1 MRGVKSEGY
10 AVAYEFPWF
19 PFLHNLRYA
28 EEAKKAV
35 AAAILQ
41 ALPEGGFRGQATI
54 WWPELQQSGPYE
66 LFHERLPHPDFPAS
80 AAPVPFLPP
89 ERFFCTTGRLGNKD
103 FCRWA
108 NSCDLRRPFVEK
120 FAGAEEAV
128 EQFRGELMD
137 VLSPICMMTV
147 KDWEEV
153 PIPTDVSRTRRCT
166 RAARDFLTEA
176 GLRHGVVVEE
186 EKFQRLIQQL
196 SAGGGARS
204 SPIVLRHPLAPQELR
219 WHLGEEALSAARL
232 VTFASWLRGDSPLA
246 FRLRGL
252 AGSVRSTDRGEHLL
266 GVEPIDLQWHAPG
279 EVFLDRL
286 SRVISSVET
295 RASQPLGRALE
306 RGLLEGDLPP
316 NKKQQLGHKCF
327 VAFLRGRHE
336 QALGVSTLSPAAAP
350 DTSRRYGRARTSAKL
365 AASTRNDV
373 VVNMDLVKRLQQGL
387 LSVERY
393 EEVLKTQFGL
403 WGQRGDRAGATRAA
417 MGSGASMQKAGCRS
431 PSKQGHEI
439 FQKCDESHELDLSTS
454 TMLPAAAPRVTH
466 GVREQRAALPGERL
480 FGGGMGG

>member
-1 MRGVKSEGY
+1 AGY

-41 ALPEGGFRGQATI
+41 ALPEGSTLGRR
-54 WWPELQQSGPYE
+54 WWFAYE

-89 ERFFCTTGRLGNKD
+89 ERFFCTTGRLSPRHGVIDNLWLGD
-103 FCRWA
+103 A
-108 NSCDLRRPFVEK
+108 SGPFVEK

-147 KDWEEV
+147 KD
-153 PIPTDVSRTRRCT
+153 
-166 RAARDFLTEA
+166 FLTEA

-196 SAGGGARS
+196 SAGGFEMTSAEKE
-204 SPIVLRHPLAPQELR
+204 ELR

-246 FRLRGL
+246 FRLR
-252 AGSVRSTDRGEHLL
+252 EHLL

-295 RASQPLGRALE
+295 RASQ
-306 RGLLEGDLPP
+306 LLEGDLPP
-316 NKKQQLGHKCF
+316 NKKQRFF
-327 VAFLRGRHE
+327 VDAM
-336 QALGVSTLSPAAAP
+336 SKPW
-350 DTSRRYGRARTSAKL
+350 
-365 AASTRNDV
+365 TRNDV

-393 EEVLKTQFGL
+393 EEVLKTQVPNEPRRTTQNWISSEKHDDEYGKDLVLHYLPPPPDMLPDLYEGYFRCVHRMLEDPQMDPIVCATIAKIALNTLHPMADGN
-403 WGQRGDRAGATRAA
+403 GRVQRMIFQLVLFRFNFLPRVNIPVSVVMLQDRTGYEV
-417 MGSGASMQKAGCRS
+417 MQ
-431 PSKQGHEI
+431 QGHVD
-439 FQKCDESHELDLSTS
+439 QMMAGLRHEL
-454 TMLPAAAPRVTH
+454 
-466 GVREQRAALPGERL
+466 VRLKGESEDSFQHVRPHESL
-480 FGGGMGG
+480 GAIYCYQDFTFTVS